1 VFILLEDSLESK
13 AILKRYIDMNGN
25 IDFKAIQ
32 KDPWLKTQI
41 QILEETSVNDLT
53 KIEEFVFWLNS
64 YNILTIKAV
73 CDKLGENH
81 LWKGNKSL
89 FEKFKF
95 FIWKKYKVG
104 GKKVSLYTIENKILR
119 KKFKEPRIHF
129 VINCASKS
137 CPIIPNRLF
146 TVENI
151 EEILNLQTKK
161 FINDEMNVYFD
172 ESKKTLFLSQIFKWY
187 KKDFNQVGGVIE
199 FIRKYWQ
206 HSTELVSFLEKAK
219 VKYLNYDWSLNTQ

>member
-1 VFILLEDSLESK
+1 
-13 AILKRYIDMNGN
+13 MNGN